1 MTDAVRPGSLA
12 HRLAA
17 TTRILAV
24 EDDDDIAE
32 FLRAYFRA
40 SGYDLVRIDPLS
52 AKEVVDAVDE
62 HEPDLVLLDY
72 RLRGFSGH
80 EAYRLLRAQDRF
92 AFVPVIVVTADEGA
106 RAESAATASGL
117 DGFVAKPFNVN
128 SLKEVV
134 AECIASARAMAVG
147 GRDE

>member
-1 MTDAVRPGSLA
+1 M
-12 HRLAA
+12 
-17 TTRILAV
+17 

-62 HEPDLVLLDY
+62 HTPDLVLLDY

-92 AFVPVIVVTADEGA
+92 AFVPVIVVTNLTTIRGGPKQQIGYTIDDL
-106 RAESAATASGL
+106 RVESVVTITPDTAGR
-117 DGFVAKPFNVN
+117 FVAICDNFCGSGHGNMKMIINV
-128 SLKEVV
+128 E
-134 AECIASARAMAVG
+134 
-147 GRDE
+147 